1 MRFTSRDVSRVE
13 ATWRD
18 YVPSAVLQR
27 ADPQRFRFDWH
38 SADLEG
44 ASLVRYALAAEVHSL
59 VEPEDQLLV
68 CHVDGPDVAVWSGRE
83 TLDPTMPWATDGAQ
97 VRARWADHAD
107 VRALIFRRDAVTA
120 FARQLTGDDTLVLRV
135 QDPRPRDTASAV
147 QWGRTFHYLEQSADE
162 VGGASLLRAE
172 LGRHAL
178 SMTLGVFATSLRDVV
193 GRPAQITPAPAAV
206 RRALA
211 YISENAHRA
220 ITVDDVAAAV
230 HMSTRGLQYAF
241 RRSLDATPAESLRR
255 ARLDGAH
262 RDLRSSPE
270 ESVAAIARRWG
281 FAHPSRFAAAYRA
294 AYGLHP
300 SEARRR
306 VGR

>member
-1 MRFTSRDVSRVE
+1 VRFTSRDVSRVE
-13 ATWRD
+13 TTWRD

-38 SADLEG
+38 SADLAG
-44 ASLVRYALAAEVHSL
+44 VSLVRYALAAEIRSL
-59 VEPEDQLLV
+59 VEPQNQLLV
-68 CHVDGPDVAVWSGRE
+68 CRVDGPDVAVWSGRDD
-83 TLDPTMPWATDGAQ
+83 LDPTKPWVTDGAQ
-97 VRARWADHAD
+97 VRARWEKDAD
-107 VRALIFRRDAVTA
+107 VRALVFDRDAVNA
-120 FARQLTGDDTLVLRV
+120 FARQLSGDDQLILRV
-135 QDPRPRDTASAV
+135 QDLRPRDAEAAA
-147 QWGRTFHYLEQSADE
+147 QWGRTFRYLEQS
-162 VGGASLLRAE
+162 VGDDSPAPLLRAE

-178 SMTLGVFATSLRDVV
+178 SVTLGTFATSLYDVV
-193 GRPAQITPAPAAV
+193 GRPAQTAAAPAAV

-262 RDLRSSPE
+262 RDLRASPQD
-270 ESVAAIARRWG
+270 SVATIARRWG
-281 FAHPSRFAAAYRA
+281 YAHPSRFASAYRA
-294 AYGLHP
+294 AYGMHP
-300 SEARRR
+300 SETRRR
-306 VGR
+306 SG